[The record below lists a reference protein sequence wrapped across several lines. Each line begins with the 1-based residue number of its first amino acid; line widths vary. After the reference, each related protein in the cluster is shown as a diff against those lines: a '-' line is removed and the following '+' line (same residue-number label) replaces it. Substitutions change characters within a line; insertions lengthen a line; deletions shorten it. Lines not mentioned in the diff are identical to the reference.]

1 MQGRTYSGANTKG
14 ANMNEWVA
22 NLREMV
28 KFVLANPASSLELWV
43 LAGLS
48 FLMMWAVVSRAGS
61 LLGIINTR
69 PAQTLI
75 VTVVGIALTLGALVA
90 AKLYVPAWNNPD
102 YRLWILIG
110 TPVVVTVVLIAPF
123 MGLFQKAKYGT
134 AIVTWVLAMAGAACI
149 VLLVGA
155 LFDSFASGSQEAEKG
170 KAHKEEVEQ
179 IQQ

>member
-1 MQGRTYSGANTKG
+1 
-14 ANMNEWVA
+14 MNEWMSS
-22 NLREMV
+22 LKEMV
-28 KFVLANPASSLELWV
+28 EFVLANPSSSLELWV

-48 FLMMWAVVSRAGS
+48 FLMMWALVSRVGS

-110 TPVVVTVVLIAPF
+110 TPLAVAVVLIAPF
-123 MGLFQKAKYGT
+123 MGLFQKAKYGA
-134 AIVTWVLAMAGAACI
+134 AIVTWVLAVAGAACV

-155 LFDSFASGSQEAEKG
+155 LFDSFASSSQKAGKG
-170 KAHKEEVEQ
+170 KAHKEEIEQ
-179 IQQ
+179 IQK